1 MGNRPIDL
9 KPLGNSPYVTLKV
22 VVESTVTGYFVS
34 DRSLGFPNMG
44 QLTDLPAKGNG
55 PATGS
60 FGDRLRREREMR
72 GITLDEI
79 TESTK
84 VSRRHLEALEGE
96 HFDQLPGGVFNKGF
110 VRAYA
115 RFLGIDEDQA
125 VADYSAASNELPE
138 PENKFPLDIHAKP
151 NPDLNPKRSYLPLVF
166 AVAALVGVLVGYAF
180 WAKSKPHST
189 DTAETNTVQSSPTA
203 SETPANAA
211 TPAAAPSAS
220 TAASEPKPRAVEHT
234 AATAPVNSQQPAVPA
249 ATPADKLEKTFSVSV
264 KAREDSWVSIVAD
277 GKSVMQRVLSADKHK
292 KIKAGK
298 VLILR
303 TGNAGGIEVSF
314 NGRPL
319 GFLGN
324 ENEPRTLTF
333 NAAGLIQ

>member
-1 MGNRPIDL
+1 
-9 KPLGNSPYVTLKV
+9 
-22 VVESTVTGYFVS
+22 
-34 DRSLGFPNMG
+34 MG

-55 PATGS
+55 TAMGA

-72 GITLDEI
+72 GITLEEI

-84 VSRRHLEALEGE
+84 ISRRHLEALESD

-125 VADYSAASNELPE
+125 VADYSAASNEQPE
-138 PENKFPLDIHAKP
+138 PENKFPLEIHEEPKRE
-151 NPDLNPKRSYLPLVF
+151 LNPRRSKVPLVF
-166 AVAALVGVLVGYAF
+166 AVAALAGVLVGYGF
-180 WAKSKPHST
+180 WTKSKPH
-189 DTAETNTVQSSPTA
+189 A
-203 SETPANAA
+203 SVAVESQ
-211 TPAAAPSAS
+211 PSAS
-220 TAASEPKPRAVEHT
+220 AGAVNELKAQAPAPKPESSPIAEPAKISTESAPSQLATKPVPPEVPHETGSVQTSSANTSTAAADVSADPSPSPVEKQN
-234 AATAPVNSQQPAVPA
+234 AFFVQ
-249 ATPADKLEKTFSVSV
+249 V
-264 KAREDSWVSIVAD
+264 KAKEDSWVSIVAD
-277 GKSVMQRVLSADKHK
+277 GKSVMQRVLAADKQK

-298 VLILR
+298 SLVLR

-319 GFLGN
+319 GALGN

-333 NAAGLIQ
+333 NASGLVQ

>member
-1 MGNRPIDL
+1 
-9 KPLGNSPYVTLKV
+9 
-22 VVESTVTGYFVS
+22 
-34 DRSLGFPNMG
+34 MG

-55 PATGS
+55 TAMGA

-84 VSRRHLEALEGE
+84 ISRRHLEALESE
-96 HFDQLPGGVFNKGF
+96 HFEQLPGGVFNKGF

-125 VADYSAASNELPE
+125 VADYSAASNEQPE
-138 PENKFPLDIHAKP
+138 PENKFPLEIHEEPKRE
-151 NPDLNPKRSYLPLVF
+151 LNPRRSKVPLVF
-166 AVAALVGVLVGYAF
+166 ALAALVGVLVGYGF
-180 WAKSKPHST
+180 WMKSKQHASATVEPRPTAPASAVTEPKAQAPAPQPEISSSAESAKTST
-189 DTAETNTVQSSPTA
+189 DSTPLKPATKPAVPPEVAHETEAVQPSSGHT
-203 SETPANAA
+203 
-211 TPAAAPSAS
+211 S
-220 TAASEPKPRAVEHT
+220 TAAGDVSADAPPSSAVKEN
-234 AATAPVNSQQPAVPA
+234 AFFVQ
-249 ATPADKLEKTFSVSV
+249 V
-264 KAREDSWVSIVAD
+264 KAKEDSWVSIIAD
-277 GKSVMQRVLSADKHK
+277 GKSVMQRVLTADKQK

-298 VLILR
+298 SVILR

-319 GFLGN
+319 GALGN

-333 NAAGLIQ
+333 NASGLVQ

>member
-1 MGNRPIDL
+1 MG
-9 KPLGNSPYVTLKV
+9 
-22 VVESTVTGYFVS
+22 
-34 DRSLGFPNMG
+34 
-44 QLTDLPAKGNG
+44 A
-55 PATGS
+55 

-84 VSRRHLEALEGE
+84 ISRRHLEALESE

-125 VADYSAASNELPE
+125 VADYSTASNEQPE
-138 PENKFPLDIHAKP
+138 PENKFPLEIHEEPKRQ
-151 NPDLNPKRSYLPLVF
+151 LNPRRSKIPLVF
-166 AVAALVGVLVGYAF
+166 AGAALAGVLVGYGF
-180 WAKSKPHST
+180 WTKSKPHGSAAVETQPPAST
-189 DTAETNTVQSSPTA
+189 VNEPMAPAPQAVGGSSSESVKTSAQS
-203 SETPANAA
+203 
-211 TPAAAPSAS
+211 APSKPATKPIPQETEAVQASSTHTS
-220 TAASEPKPRAVEHT
+220 TATADVSADPPPSSVEKQN
-234 AATAPVNSQQPAVPA
+234 AFFVQ
-249 ATPADKLEKTFSVSV
+249 V
-264 KAREDSWVSIVAD
+264 KAKEDSWVSIVAD
-277 GKSVMQRVLSADKHK
+277 GKSVMQRVLAADKQK

-298 VLILR
+298 TLILR

-319 GFLGN
+319 GALGN

-333 NAAGLIQ
+333 NASGLVQ